1 MSLSLSKAMDWAP
14 AEEIGV
20 CIRPAIPLS
29 LKSLL
34 ELGVM
39 NSNLATSWDPGVL
52 PKNLYYPESLHL

>member
-1 MSLSLSKAMDWAP
+1 MDWAP